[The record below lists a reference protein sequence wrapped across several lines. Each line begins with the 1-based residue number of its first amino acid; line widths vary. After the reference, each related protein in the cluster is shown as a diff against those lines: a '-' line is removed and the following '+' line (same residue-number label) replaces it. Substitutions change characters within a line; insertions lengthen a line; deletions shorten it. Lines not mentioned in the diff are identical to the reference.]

1 MVALKSERMIYL
13 WRMSPH
19 ASPKEAPVD
28 VKFEQ
33 IFEILKATYENKEA
47 FAHVDAKGKVA
58 PSHEAAENC
67 IFIADIQKSRDGKT
81 CSLLINRGDPDVAH
95 PSFINPKA
103 QTVTHVPPGR
113 GEVQGWSAHMVI
125 RTAADGMKGHRAAFE
140 RMQNVSSTLVQRYID
155 ALVDKATEGKSEFT
169 YKKPIKK
176 GKKTEIEIR
185 SYKLR
190 LSINKVPS
198 DDLVADVKKG
208 RLSAIKLIRTKP
220 EYSGP
225 GDPTIV
231 SSISEVLRIGTKN
244 VDENS
249 ALDYIKKIRD
259 WGKENEYDEVQFSIT
274 ELPGGSTAH
283 PRFEI
288 EKLDA
293 MDTIYSRSHR
303 ITGFSGLL
311 ETCYQEIDAEIAGKM
326 IAELS
331 NESLW
336 K

>member
-1 MVALKSERMIYL
+1 MVALKNERRIFL
-13 WRMSPH
+13 WRMTPH

-33 IFEILKATYENKEA
+33 IFGILKAAFDNKEA
-47 FAHVDAKGKVA
+47 FAHVDAQGKVV
-58 PSHEAAENC
+58 PSDQAAENC
-67 IFIADIQKSRDGKT
+67 IFIADIKKSVDGKT
-81 CSLLINRGDPDVAH
+81 CTILINRGDPDVAH

-103 QTVTHVPPGR
+103 QTVKHVPPGR

-125 RTAADGMKGHRAAFE
+125 QSIANGTKGHRAAFE

-155 ALVDKATEGKSEFT
+155 ALVDKATEGKAEFT
-169 YKKPIKK
+169 YEKPIKK
-176 GKKTEIEIR
+176 GKNTVIEPR
-185 SYKLR
+185 PYKLR
-190 LSINKVPS
+190 LSINRVPS

-225 GDPTIV
+225 GDPSIV

-244 VDENS
+244 VEDNK
-249 ALDYIKKIRD
+249 ALEYINKIKE
-259 WGKENEYDEVQFSIT
+259 WGKVHDYDEVQFSIT
-274 ELPGGSTAH
+274 ELPGGASAH
-283 PRFEI
+283 PRFDI

-303 ITGFSGLL
+303 LTGFANLL
-311 ETCYQEIDAEIAGKM
+311 ETCYQEIDGEIADKM
-326 IAELS
+326 TAELS

-336 K
+336 Q

>member
-1 MVALKSERMIYL
+1 
-13 WRMSPH
+13 
-19 ASPKEAPVD
+19 
-28 VKFEQ
+28 
-33 IFEILKATYENKEA
+33 
-47 FAHVDAKGKVA
+47 
-58 PSHEAAENC
+58 
-67 IFIADIQKSRDGKT
+67 
-81 CSLLINRGDPDVAH
+81 
-95 PSFINPKA
+95 
-103 QTVTHVPPGR
+103 
-113 GEVQGWSAHMVI
+113 
-125 RTAADGMKGHRAAFE
+125 
-140 RMQNVSSTLVQRYID
+140 
-155 ALVDKATEGKSEFT
+155 
-169 YKKPIKK
+169 
-176 GKKTEIEIR
+176 
-185 SYKLR
+185 
-190 LSINKVPS
+190 
-198 DDLVADVKKG
+198 
-208 RLSAIKLIRTKP
+208 
-220 EYSGP
+220 
-225 GDPTIV
+225 
-231 SSISEVLRIGTKN
+231 VLRIGTKN